1 MGRNQRRF
9 RRRFEIALG
18 LAGLA
23 MFFFLLPQEI
33 SGDGAVR
40 FQAIAQ
46 LIEQGQVSSMGYSL
60 VGPLLSVPLYLLGKL
75 HQTPQWWCARFNVLV
90 LTIGLFISSR
100 LLRHRR
106 DQAPLSQFY
115 LLLIAAS
122 MFPNHLRGY
131 YGEVLT
137 AVLVVVGILAVCL
150 GRPLGGWCAIVF
162 GTVNSPAAIVGLGF
176 ITVKQ
181 ALDDRRWRH
190 LLALVV
196 AAGLILMESWLRRGH
211 PFTTGYEGNAGIQT
225 ILPYSGRPGFSYP
238 FFFGLLSIL
247 FSFGKGIIFYAPGL
261 LLSVSNRR
269 AMERDALYRAYRLWM
284 WFLIGLI
291 LVYAKWWA
299 WYGGW
304 FWGPRF
310 FLFASIP
317 ASFALATRLHRGERS
332 LAEGLTTLSVLALS
346 VWVGINGAVFNQSNL
361 EICTKENY
369 ALEALCWYVPEFSPL
384 WRPFIVPTALRAEH
398 LTIIAYGGLVFAY
411 LGFPLLRG
419 VMAQTIRIGA
429 DFWMMHLRSKAWRF

>member
-1 MGRNQRRF
+1 MPPRQTPSRRLHFLSGSAVGYGLANRLMGRNQRRF

-90 LTIGLFISSR
+90 LTIGLFISAR

-106 DQAPLSQFY
+106 DQAPLGQFY

-261 LLSVSNRR
+261 LLSVSNRG

-291 LVYAKWWA
+291 LVYAS
-299 WYGGW
+299 GGPGMGGG
-304 FWGPRF
+304 FGALGFSSLPRSR
-310 FLFASIP
+310 LPSLLPCGYTAAS
-317 ASFALATRLHRGERS
+317 
-332 LAEGLTTLSVLALS
+332 ALS
-346 VWVGINGAVFNQSNL
+346 RQG
-361 EICTKENY
+361 
-369 ALEALCWYVPEFSPL
+369 
-384 WRPFIVPTALRAEH
+384 
-398 LTIIAYGGLVFAY
+398 
-411 LGFPLLRG
+411 
-419 VMAQTIRIGA
+419 
-429 DFWMMHLRSKAWRF
+429 